1 MISVTAAIQQI
12 AACRTSWGKST
23 ISISDASGCVLA
35 EPLVH
40 TSTENGQSPQAFA
53 TGTQLSSR
61 HLAAINQAGIPRVS
75 VFTPPSVAFIGLV
88 EGEGLP
94 IPQTNKLTIEGALA
108 NYRIPLRETVFPA
121 AGSPG
126 LIKAVESSL
135 DADLLILCGNILP
148 KIFLDAGV
156 EPVFNRV
163 KAHPC
168 QAFWFGYSP
177 TKTRVM
183 LMPSNPF
190 AVQVAS
196 RLFLESYIRACWGM
210 KAIRPWWLPYAE
222 HRTPIVPQDEYVPAV
237 TMHRNGLKIR
247 ATSFSGHTDLG
258 SAAQADGF
266 LCHSIENGSLEP
278 SSLVP
283 FYPWTDPS

>member
-1 MISVTAAIQQI
+1 MISVAAAIQQI

-23 ISISDASGCVLA
+23 ISLSGAAGFVLA

-40 TSTENGQSPQAFA
+40 ASAEIIHSPPIFQ
-53 TGTQLSSR
+53 TGTLLSNR
-61 HLAAINQAGIPRVS
+61 HLAAINQAGISHVP
-75 VFTPPSVAFIGLV
+75 VFTPPSVVFIGLS
-88 EGEGLP
+88 EGEGML
-94 IPQTNKLTIEGALA
+94 IPQTNQLTVEGVLA
-108 NYRIPLRETVFPA
+108 NYGIPLREALFPV

-126 LIKAVESSL
+126 LTKSVASSL
-135 DADLLILCGNILP
+135 DADLLILCGNMLP

-177 TKTRVM
+177 TRTRVM

-210 KAIRPWWLPYAE
+210 KGIRPWLLPYAE

-237 TMHRNGLKIR
+237 TVHRNGLKIR
-247 ATSFSGHTDLG
+247 ATSFSGQTDLG
-258 SAAQADGF
+258 LAAQADGF
-266 LCHSIENGSLEP
+266 LCHSIDSGSLEP

-283 FYPWTDPS
+283 FYPWNDPA

>member
-1 MISVTAAIQQI
+1 MISVPAAIQQI

-23 ISISDASGCVLA
+23 LSLSDSEGLVLA
-35 EPLVH
+35 EPIAY
-40 TSTENGQSPQAFA
+40 TSLENGHSLPSFP

-61 HLAAINQAGIPRVS
+61 HLAAINQAEILQVP
-75 VFTPPSVAFIGLV
+75 VFTPPSVVFIGLT
-88 EGEGLP
+88 EGEGP
-94 IPQTNKLTIEGALA
+94 KIPQTNKFTVEGALA
-108 NYRIPLRETVFPA
+108 NYGIRLREAKFPA

-126 LIKAVESSL
+126 LLKAVETSL

-190 AVQVAS
+190 AVQVAT
-196 RLFLESYIRACWGM
+196 RLFLESYIRACWSM
-210 KAIRPWWLPYAE
+210 KTIRPWLLPYAE
-222 HRTPIVPQDEYVPAV
+222 HRTPVVPQDEYVPAV
-237 TMHRNGLKIR
+237 TVHRNGLKIR
-247 ATSFSGHTDLG
+247 ATSFSAQTDIGL
-258 SAAQADGF
+258 AAQADGF
-266 LCHSIENGSLEP
+266 ICHSIDNGSLEP

-283 FYPWTDPS
+283 FYPWNDPS